1 MFFIRINYGFVPSFE
16 FLWSRNFIL
25 PHTIQTPA
33 PFPSCLL
40 YLPTLFVPQ
49 PALPQPTSFSFF
61 KNLSEPGI
69 AGRDGGP
76 GRVKTICI
84 DQRHGREGECYV
96 EMQASQRYERAC
108 FLLLPSPYSSIPWS
122 VLILYMF
129 TIILH
134 MQQEHGQ
141 WRKITGLPLPLRKII
156 WNTFK
161 IIVVE
166 WL

>member
-1 MFFIRINYGFVPSFE
+1 MGLFIPPR
-16 FLWSRNFIL
+16 
-25 PHTIQTPA
+25 TIQTLA
-33 PFPSCLL
+33 LFPPCLL

-96 EMQASQRYERAC
+96 EMVC
-108 FLLLPSPYSSIPWS
+108 FDIVYA
-122 VLILYMF
+122 
-129 TIILH
+129 
-134 MQQEHGQ
+134 QNN
-141 WRKITGLPLPLRKII
+141 TGYIATS
-156 WNTFK
+156 WA
-161 IIVVE
+161 V
-166 WL
+166 